1 MAPIIHRTA
10 ARKRKRIT
18 NTSIRLLH
26 PTILTTIPRN
36 TTFTISSALRL
47 GSFPRRP
54 HCEKNIHLG
63 FRRAG
68 TQGHDSHPRPLT
80 SSPAPLLKKGRRLC
94 GRINGLWCKRT
105 SSSGMMDRCRDSDQS
120 RNGSKV
126 GASTRKSWSCVS
138 LVFEL

>member
-36 TTFTISSALRL
+36 TTFTISSALRP

-68 TQGHDSHPRPLT
+68 TQGHDSHPRAFDFLGQSLYERKDEGFGGPH
-80 SSPAPLLKKGRRLC
+80 
-94 GRINGLWCKRT
+94 KRALVQT
-105 SSSGMMDRCRDSDQS
+105 DQ
-120 RNGSKV
+120 
-126 GASTRKSWSCVS
+126 
-138 LVFEL
+138 

>member
-36 TTFTISSALRL
+36 TTFTVSSALRL

-68 TQGHDSHPRPLT
+68 TQGHDSPPRAFDFL
-80 SSPAPLLKKGRRLC
+80 SQRLC
-94 GRINGLWCKRT
+94 ERKDEGFAGRINGLWCKRT
-105 SSSGMMDRCRDSDQS
+105 RSSGMMDRCRDSYQS
-120 RNGSKV
+120 RN
-126 GASTRKSWSCVS
+126 C
-138 LVFEL
+138 

>member
-36 TTFTISSALRL
+36 TTFTVSSALRL

-63 FRRAG
+63 FAAP
-68 TQGHDSHPRPLT
+68 GHKAMIRTPEPLT
-80 SSPAPLLKKGRRLC
+80 SSASASVKE
-94 GRINGLWCKRT
+94 RT
-105 SSSGMMDRCRDSDQS
+105 KALR
-120 RNGSKV
+120 
-126 GASTRKSWSCVS
+126 AA
-138 LVFEL
+138 